1 MLQRDAEL
9 LAKLLDRDGGSAAIP
24 IINGSYAEGLGPET
38 KKKHVPTHLIH
49 ARTHCTTKPP
59 PPPPHQQSRNQPN
72 TDEVWS
78 EKGYIGTI

>member
-38 KKKHVPTHLIH
+38 KKNMFRLI
-49 ARTHCTTKPP
+49 
-59 PPPPHQQSRNQPN
+59 
-72 TDEVWS
+72 
-78 EKGYIGTI
+78 